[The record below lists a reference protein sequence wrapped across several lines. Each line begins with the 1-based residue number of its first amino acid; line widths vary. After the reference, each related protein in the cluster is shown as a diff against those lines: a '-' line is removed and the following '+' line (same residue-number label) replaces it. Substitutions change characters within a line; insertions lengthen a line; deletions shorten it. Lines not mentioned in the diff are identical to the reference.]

1 MTDDKYSPTNEEF
14 GIDDIVVNS
23 NDVNYNKRSEG
34 LSEDFNEFKDQS
46 ADGAGEYDS
55 INNIKLPFNSSSL
68 LGESGSVV
76 SNGRKQTDATDS
88 RSNRPKRSNRWNVAA
103 PPRNTQ
109 MTLKEQERVSAM
121 SLYR

>member
-23 NDVNYNKRSEG
+23 NDVNYTKRSEG
-34 LSEDFNEFKDQS
+34 LSEDSNEFKDPS
-46 ADGAGEYDS
+46 ADGAGDYDS
-55 INNIKLPFNSSSL
+55 IHNIKLPFNPSSL
-68 LGESGSVV
+68 LAENGSEV
-76 SNGRKQTDATDS
+76 SNGRKQNDATDL
-88 RSNRPKRSNRWNVAA
+88 RSNRPKRNTRWNVAP

-121 SLYR
+121 SLHR